1 MERSVNT
8 IRHRFYRDLI
18 LEYTRDGVQS
28 FLYRYFWADGVSKL
42 LEEHLPELSMRGGPQ
57 PEDEPEIRARLA
69 ETLRA
74 HPEQAKRKLLREA
87 PDGSRRD
94 FWAELWL
101 NDAGY
106 RAGLISD
113 TEYYFWLVEYLAKRD
128 IYYKDTSMWDHR
140 KDLNLLLRRGLQD
153 GEKTFKPAQL
163 KKDLA
168 ELAEKLHR
176 EKETGG
182 TEIADRLHGLKRRV
196 RVKNDTKLVD
206 YLPWLTGRMKRMA
219 LHIRIKTWLQDGG
232 YPLLKPED
240 REKAGDKARM
250 EPFTTGPRRKRDFS
264 LGLLEAYCSCPQG
277 YEFYKKDLAGAAA
290 PEGWHLNRSGFCML
304 DPGQIDALQNAL
316 KGSEEMPLSIPL
328 AMDIYSGCVFFL
340 AGKALY
346 EETYCHEEKKRS
358 AALEKAEKAHSD
370 AQEAREEY
378 EREHRKQRDADH
390 IKKLQKN
397 IADAKKALNDAQKE
411 YGLAVKAKKKF
422 ENTQSLFCFDYLRL
436 DEEHLSQ
443 FYGDVRGSFRLGL
456 HFHENAGKS
465 REVLLN
471 EFQWYCAEGDDSPRA
486 RVREVNQNRPAGL
499 RDTDMF
505 LWAFEDEQQ
514 T

>member
-1 MERSVNT
+1 
-8 IRHRFYRDLI
+8 
-18 LEYTRDGVQS
+18 
-28 FLYRYFWADGVSKL
+28 
-42 LEEHLPELSMRGGPQ
+42 
-57 PEDEPEIRARLA
+57 
-69 ETLRA
+69 
-74 HPEQAKRKLLREA
+74 
-87 PDGSRRD
+87 
-94 FWAELWL
+94 
-101 NDAGY
+101 
-106 RAGLISD
+106 
-113 TEYYFWLVEYLAKRD
+113 
-128 IYYKDTSMWDHR
+128 
-140 KDLNLLLRRGLQD
+140 
-153 GEKTFKPAQL
+153 
-163 KKDLA
+163 
-168 ELAEKLHR
+168 
-176 EKETGG
+176 
-182 TEIADRLHGLKRRV
+182 
-196 RVKNDTKLVD
+196 
-206 YLPWLTGRMKRMA
+206 
-219 LHIRIKTWLQDGG
+219 
-232 YPLLKPED
+232 
-240 REKAGDKARM
+240 
-250 EPFTTGPRRKRDFS
+250 
-264 LGLLEAYCSCPQG
+264 
-277 YEFYKKDLAGAAA
+277 
-290 PEGWHLNRSGFCML
+290 ML

-346 EETYCHEEKKRS
+346 EEAYCHEEKKRL
-358 AALEKAEKAHSD
+358 AALEKAEKAHSG
-370 AQEAREEY
+370 AQESREKY

-443 FYGDVRGSFRLGL
+443 FYGDVRGAFRLGL

-486 RVREVNQNRPAGL
+486 RIREFNQNRPAGL